1 MMPALSYIEAAG
13 GFTPGGIVL
22 LAAASLVLYLTASS
36 IYYAFFHP
44 LAKVPGPRLYS
55 FTQLPFIYYYVQGK
69 WERKLEQFHNQY
81 GPAVRFTHKDVSF
94 ITVDAFKKIYGH
106 KNNPDKIF
114 DKDRSFYKPPHGQVD
129 LTTADNEGHRRSRR
143 VLAHAFSERALRGQ
157 EDIMQDYVSKFISQL
172 TSRANHGGVVDIV
185 KWFNF
190 TTFDII
196 GDLAFGEP
204 FGCLDSGGYHPW
216 VRKIFESVKIIPFAV
231 AVERLGLGKTMY
243 MLTPPSL
250 KKSEEEHFQLSK
262 ATALKRIESRNTDRE
277 DFMSYILRHNDEKGM
292 TESEI
297 AATSR
302 VLIIAGSETTATL
315 LSGTT
320 FYLLTNRDKYE
331 KLVEEIRSSFSS
343 KEEITIARVSQLQ
356 YLIAVFK
363 EGLRMYP
370 PVPSSL
376 PRVPPVGGEE
386 VEGYWIPEGAS
397 HPPTLRHSLANL
409 SDRLPCRSR
418 IGQPFKARQTSVT
431 PRPLLRN
438 VGSTILDTP
447 MTARKCYSR
456 FRLAYAEMR
465 LILTHLIWNFDLEL
479 MEDSKDWDQQRTYLV
494 WEKGALNV
502 KLTPVI
508 REKQA

>member
-1 MMPALSYIEAAG
+1 MSVTRLRWRCISSGGKGGSHWYKYRLSDEEHDKILPGAKVWREYLATNAIDAADA
-13 GFTPGGIVL
+13 IRDVSVQ
-22 LAAASLVLYLTASS
+22 LAARLMDFQGIEWDFLDLRVTRDVRDTIFARFGRKTELQMNLEMLIKPVVLYLTASS

-363 EGLRMYP
+363 EGLR
-370 PVPSSL
+370 
-376 PRVPPVGGEE
+376 
-386 VEGYWIPEGAS
+386 I
-397 HPPTLRHSLANL
+397 
-409 SDRLPCRSR
+409 
-418 IGQPFKARQTSVT
+418 
-431 PRPLLRN
+431 
-438 VGSTILDTP
+438 
-447 MTARKCYSR
+447 
-456 FRLAYAEMR
+456 
-465 LILTHLIWNFDLEL
+465 
-479 MEDSKDWDQQRTYLV
+479 KDWDQQRTYLV

>member
-1 MMPALSYIEAAG
+1 MRDSNEYKMPKNGSHYLGFDFCSASTCSRLASSHSRFKMTPALSYIEVAG

-22 LAAASLVLYLTASS
+22 LAAASLVLYLTTSS

-106 KNNPDKIF
+106 KNNPDRIF
-114 DKDRSFYKPPHGQVD
+114 EKDKSFYKSPRGQVD
-129 LTTADNEGHRRSRR
+129 LTTADNEGHRRGRR
-143 VLAHAFSERALRGQ
+143 ILAHAFSERALRGQ
-157 EDIMQDYVSKFISQL
+157 EDIMQEYVGKFISQL
-172 TSRANHGGVVDIV
+172 TSRANHGDIVDIV

-231 AVERLGLGKTMY
+231 AIERLGLGKTMY

-250 KKSEEEHFQLSK
+250 KKGEEEHFQLSK
-262 ATALKRIESRNTDRE
+262 ATALKRIKSRSTERE

-315 LSGTT
+315 LSGAT

-331 KLVEEIRSSFSS
+331 KLVKEIRSSFSS
-343 KEEITIARVSQLQ
+343 KEGITIERTRRYLAASPDCHQL
-356 YLIAVFK
+356 AGV
-363 EGLRMYP
+363 RP
-370 PVPSSL
+370 
-376 PRVPPVGGEE
+376 
-386 VEGYWIPEGAS
+386 A
-397 HPPTLRHSLANL
+397 LANL
-409 SDRLPCRSR
+409 SKRGKLPLPEDLCSGTLARRSSIRRRLP
-418 IGQPFKARQTSVT
+418 
-431 PRPLLRN
+431 
-438 VGSTILDTP
+438 GSAAAVFDGSQKLH
-447 MTARKCYSR
+447 C
-456 FRLAYAEMR
+456 LAYAEMR

-479 MEDSKDWDQQRTYLV
+479 MQDSKDWDKQRAYFV

-502 KLTPVI
+502 KLTPVS